1 MNVYL
6 SFLNTS

>member
-6 SFLNTS
+6 TY

>member
-6 SFLNTS
+6 PV

>member
-6 SFLNTS
+6 